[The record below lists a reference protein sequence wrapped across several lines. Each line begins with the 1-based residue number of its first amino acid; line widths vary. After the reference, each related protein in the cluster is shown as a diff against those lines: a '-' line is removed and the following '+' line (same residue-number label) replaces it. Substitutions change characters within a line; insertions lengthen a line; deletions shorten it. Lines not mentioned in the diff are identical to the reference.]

1 MARRTF
7 IGNIYRKVKDPNL
20 VSALSGHK
28 EGSKAFQRYRDIDE
42 EMKRDLVKLLD
53 LFNTSSIAMEKRYPV
68 SQRSVDLKGVFRDF
82 CCSYH
87 CIDVIL

>member
-28 EGSKAFQRYRDIDE
+28 EGSKASQRHRDFDE
-42 EMKRDLVKLLD
+42 EMKRALVKLLD
-53 LFNTSSIAMEKRYPV
+53 LFNTSLIAMEIQHPV
-68 SQRSVDLKGVFRDF
+68 SQRR
-82 CCSYH
+82 
-87 CIDVIL
+87 VIVVNNIE